1 MKLATNRHLVGGGE
15 LPPPF
20 AFMTLWL
27 IRHSKKFIIIIMLVI
42 TFMQCTYSDIPDTN
56 RVPTVHSVAAV
67 LYLQFMVP
75 TCNVI
80 SHVKHVLYFYVSTS
94 RSKWA
99 VPNIAVFCS
108 SSIPYFPGLLSRYS
122 LSDCEMAPAAPTI
135 TGITFTFTVPR
146 AVFLL

>member
-1 MKLATNRHLVGGGE
+1 
-15 LPPPF
+15 
-20 AFMTLWL
+20 MTLWL

-56 RVPTVHSVAAV
+56 HVPTVHSVAAV
-67 LYLQFMVP
+67 LYLQFTVP

-80 SHVKHVLYFYVSTS
+80 SHVKHVLYFYDSTS

-108 SSIPYFPGLLSRYS
+108 SLISCLTALLLGHC
-122 LSDCEMAPAAPTI
+122 LSDFEMVPV
-135 TGITFTFTVPR
+135 TVLLPLSLL
-146 AVFLL
+146 FLHSTWADFIL